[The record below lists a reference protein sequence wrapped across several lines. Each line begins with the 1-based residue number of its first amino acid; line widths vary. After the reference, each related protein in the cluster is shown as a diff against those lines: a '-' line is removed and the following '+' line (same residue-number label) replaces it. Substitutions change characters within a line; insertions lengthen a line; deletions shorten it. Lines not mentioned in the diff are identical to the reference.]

1 MKNNNDLEM
10 VFIDKL
16 IAEFL
21 KNVDEYRNEESPLY
35 NNFKKLIYVGGYIIF
50 YASKQGVNFDNYLK
64 LVDTMAN
71 IMQFELKENYND
83 SLYSLLDESLIWKM
97 KQGVKNE

>member
-1 MKNNNDLEM
+1 MKNNKNLEM

-16 IAEFL
+16 IAEFI

-35 NNFKKLIYVGGYIIF
+35 NNFEKLIYVGGYTIF
-50 YASKQGVNFDNYLK
+50 YANKQGISFDNFIK
-64 LVDTMAN
+64 LVDTMAT

-97 KQGVKNE
+97 KQEGDE

>member
-1 MKNNNDLEM
+1 MGNDKDLEM

-16 IAEFL
+16 ITEFI

-35 NNFKKLIYVGGYIIF
+35 NNFEKLIYVGGYIIF
-50 YASKQGVNFDNYLK
+50 YASKEGVNFDNYIK

-83 SLYSLLDESLIWKM
+83 SLYSLLDYSLFWKM
-97 KQGVKNE
+97 KNEVNNE